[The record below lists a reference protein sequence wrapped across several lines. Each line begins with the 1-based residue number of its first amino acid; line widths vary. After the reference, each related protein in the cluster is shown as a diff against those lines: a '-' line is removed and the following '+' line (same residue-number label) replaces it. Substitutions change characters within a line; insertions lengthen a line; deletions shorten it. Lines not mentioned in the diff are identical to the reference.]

1 METLDEIG
9 LRHKTDKS
17 TMTHHYLG
25 VYESYLKDWR
35 DKEFT
40 LIELGIAAG
49 NSLKMWHQAFPKAKI
64 IGIDINPDCAGY
76 CEPPIEVYIGS
87 QTDTVFLDSVLAK
100 IGVPDVIIDDGS
112 HVGADMIFSF
122 RHLFPKM
129 KAGGFY
135 VVEDTH
141 AGAYIPTY
149 AGEMES
155 NGRSKA
161 FNFFTGLVYDVDV
174 AGRGSCGNAEFCIN
188 HPSETPAVPEFSRIL
203 ECAFFHCS
211 LWWFKR
217 R

>member
-1 METLDEIG
+1 METLNEIG
-9 LRHKTDKS
+9 LWHKTDKS
-17 TMTHHYLG
+17 TMTHCYLG

-35 DKEFT
+35 EKEFT
-40 LIELGIAAG
+40 LLEIGVAAG
-49 NSLKMWHQAFPKAKI
+49 NSLKMWREYFPKAKVY
-64 IGIDINPDCAGY
+64 GIDINPDCAGY
-76 CEPPIEVYIGS
+76 GEGIFIGT
-87 QTDTVFLDSVLAK
+87 QTDTAFLDSVLEK
-100 IGVPDVIIDDGS
+100 IGAPDVIIDDGS
-112 HVGADMIFSF
+112 HVGLDMIFTF

-129 KAGGFY
+129 KAGGLY

-149 AGEMES
+149 SGEPEA

-161 FNFFTGLVYDVDV
+161 FNFFTGLVYDIDI
-174 AGRGSCGNAEFCIN
+174 AGKGSCGNASFCID